1 MNLQINQVF
10 TSTKT
15 KNELTVTDLTS
26 NSVMIES
33 TDGTVG
39 PHNRAAFEQ
48 AVRDG
53 DYVAKYVKPIFTLP
67 NGEVSKYTGTR
78 EVKAFWYFKHEGLS
92 TKNEEM
98 YTGGFSLNMKSAA
111 ATARKNFKLYS
122 EGGHVLVLGS
132 VVVIEL

>member
-1 MNLQINQVF
+1 MNLQNNQVF
-10 TSTKT
+10 TSAKT
-15 KNELTVTDLTS
+15 KNELTITDLTA

-48 AVRDG
+48 AVKNG
-53 DYVAKYVKPIFTLP
+53 DYVAKYVKPTFTLP
-67 NGEVSKYTGTR
+67 CGEERKYTGTR

-92 TKNEEM
+92 TKNKEM

-111 ATARKNFKLYS
+111 ATARKNFNLYS
-122 EGGHVLVLGS
+122 EGGHDLVLGS
-132 VVVIEL
+132 IVVVEL